1 MCLYL
6 ASPRKASQTVAFS
19 AIRLPTTAC
28 LWPTL
33 YLPAFQEWKFLE
45 DGRVPISTLFRSI
58 CRERLGSAA
67 AGPAGG
73 LVCALI
79 TSLSQL
85 HFLSTYTTSGPSGP
99 RVAPGGRDEHRRA
112 PPSVTERT
120 EVSTGRTVS
129 MQGTERDELW
139 SAAQKRRAGGAGQK
153 SITREIRVAGEGCRA
168 LTWTARQ
175 VTCMRSRRTVQN
187 MRSYGSLKYWAR
199 S

>member
-45 DGRVPISTLFRSI
+45 DGRVPISTLFRSM

-73 LVCALI
+73 LVCALM
-79 TSLSQL
+79 TSSSQL

-99 RVAPGGRDEHRRA
+99 RVAPGVRDEHRRA

-129 MQGTERDELW
+129 MQAQRGMNCGHPP
-139 SAAQKRRAGGAGQK
+139 AQKWRAGGAGQK
-153 SITREIRVAGEGCRA
+153 SITREIRVAGEGC
-168 LTWTARQ
+168 
-175 VTCMRSRRTVQN
+175 
-187 MRSYGSLKYWAR
+187 
-199 S
+199 